1 MAKATPSAA
10 KATSATSKR
19 CALRPTATR
28 GHGTDA
34 GEIAASAKSNT
45 ASPVSGATTNVS
57 TLSEDPGVSSPG
69 ETGAA
74 VCLVALESARA
85 GRRVALSSWAR
96 AGRFG
101 VLTTTAAR
109 RDARFTGRD
118 VTGRTVLDGFAA
130 GAGGATGGGGATG

>member
-10 KATSATSKR
+10 KATSAKSKR
-19 CALRPTATR
+19 CALRPAATR
-28 GHGTDA
+28 GNGTVA
-34 GEIAASAKSNT
+34 GEIAATAKSNT
-45 ASPVSGATTNVS
+45 ASPVSGASTKVS

-85 GRRVALSSWAR
+85 GRRVDLRTWAR
-96 AGRFG
+96 GARCA

-109 RDARFTGRD
+109 RDARWTGRD
-118 VTGRTVLDGFAA
+118 VTERTVLESL
-130 GAGGATGGGGATG
+130 GAGGGEATG